1 VAGSGVNPG
10 KPGAGAPAAVIAVC
24 CLWLLASGA
33 ETWLLLSR
41 GGASPVQLAYFLALQ
56 AGAAVGVVLI
66 WRMRV
71 PGLWIFAG
79 VFALTQAVLLVQGH
93 WSVDTLLLPVLV
105 LAVAGAHLGR
115 MR

>member
-1 VAGSGVNPG
+1 VAGSGIDTG
-10 KPGAGAPAAVIAVC
+10 KAAAGAPAAVIAVS
-24 CLWLLASGA
+24 CLWLLASGL
-33 ETWLLLSR
+33 ETWMLLSR

-66 WRMRV
+66 WRMRAL
-71 PGLWIFAG
+71 GLWIFAG
-79 VFALTQAVLLVQGH
+79 VFALTQAVLLVQGR
-93 WSVDTLLLPVLV
+93 WAIDTLLLPVLV